1 MFKHTKIFSSLILF
15 GLLTGCNELDKN
27 KEVQP
32 VESKKI
38 TANNNEDVKSKKQD
52 EFDSKAILE
61 MGASRNQNILA
72 IYDIGLNGF
81 KLVISEDKEN
91 SKLINKSFI
100 SDDGKLLL
108 VDAVSLEEENP
119 VLFSEKIGKTV
130 FNEEINQ
137 EAIQNYLKNGFD
149 SSASFKVKKGNGE
162 RKLLVMTDPDCP
174 FCKKLES
181 TLESIDNIEIT
192 YIYLPITS
200 LHPDAE
206 RKSSLLWKA
215 GQTDEEK
222 YAAWQKFQKTGE
234 LPSNTNNNVKD
245 YNFEYAFKVQNDLRE
260 FATPLMLNLRTG
272 ETMVGSLPK
281 DMLEMYLNASKETA
295 DKPKHNYKKLYPN

>member
-1 MFKHTKIFSSLILF
+1 MFKHTKIFTSFILL
-15 GLLTGCNELDKN
+15 GLLAGCNELKN
-27 KEVQP
+27 T
-32 VESKKI
+32 ESKI
-38 TANNNEDVKSKKQD
+38 TTNNYQEDKSIITNN
-52 EFDSKAILE
+52 FDSKAILD
-61 MGASRNQNILA
+61 MGKSRNQNILA
-72 IYDIGLNGF
+72 IYDIGVNGF
-81 KLVISEDKEN
+81 KLVISEDKGN

-100 SDDGKLLL
+100 SDDGKILLI
-108 VDAVSLEEENP
+108 DAISLEEEKP
-119 VLFSEKIGKTV
+119 ILFSEKISKTV

-137 EAIQNYLKNGFD
+137 ESIQNYLQNGFD
-149 SSASFKVKKGNGE
+149 KTASFKIKKGNGE

-215 GQTDEEK
+215 GKTDEEK
-222 YAAWQKFQKTGE
+222 YAAWQNFQKTGE
-234 LPSNTNNNVKD
+234 LPSKTNSNVKD

-260 FATPLMLNLRTG
+260 FATPLMLNLKTG
-272 ETMVGSLPK
+272 ETMVGALPK